1 MVQIIK
7 EYVLDVLHWWWVI
20 VIGIAGGIGGCVLK
34 IWPEF
39 PIPQWVWISLPVLGL
54 IIAQFL
60 AYKKLW
66 IKLEKNWIR
75 AYMVKYWNLPPVP
88 SFMSGLVLNYSP
100 GMLVSKNMQLITPSV
115 QFWKKLLPS
124 EKDRLLQLVEWLGQD
139 PRNYEAS
146 IKAMSPPSGASMR
159 LHRK

>member
-1 MVQIIK
+1 MRELIWEYIVAVATRWWAMVSS
-7 EYVLDVLHWWWVI
+7 
-20 VIGIAGGIGGCVLK
+20 VIGII
-34 IWPEF
+34 
-39 PIPQWVWISLPVLGL
+39 GL
-54 IIAQFL
+54 IIDLKQGFDPTIWIWIGIIAIPLFIAQFL

-66 IKLEKNWIR
+66 IKLEKSWIR

-100 GMLVSKNMQLITPSV
+100 GMLVSKNMQLITPSA

-124 EKDRLLQLVEWLGQD
+124 EKDSLLQLVEWLGQD
-139 PRNYEAS
+139 PRNYKAS
-146 IKAMSPPSGASMR
+146 IKAMSPPGGTSIR